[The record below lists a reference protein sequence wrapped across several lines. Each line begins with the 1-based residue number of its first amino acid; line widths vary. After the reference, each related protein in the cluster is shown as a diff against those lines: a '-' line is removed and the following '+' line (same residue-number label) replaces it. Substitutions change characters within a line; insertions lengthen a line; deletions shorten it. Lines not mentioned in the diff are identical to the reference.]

1 MTWYGIQPWQL
12 PIFVTIAIVV
22 LEFVGDI
29 VLRTS
34 TSPEVRRNIRTVG
47 LALLAVLTVVIA
59 VMAIGTST
67 ADSLSSI
74 GAFILAAVTL
84 VLSIRSYLSPRPEP
98 EPVKS
103 EPVVSE
109 PVKSGPA
116 AAGPDERKPDDQ
128 VS

>member
-1 MTWYGIQPWQL
+1 VTWYGIQPWQL

-22 LEFVGDI
+22 LEFAGDI

-34 TSPEVRRNIRTVG
+34 ASPEVRRNIRTVG

-98 EPVKS
+98 APVKA
-103 EPVVSE
+103 EQANPE

-116 AAGPDERKPDDQ
+116 AAGPDEGKPDDQ

>member
-1 MTWYGIQPWQL
+1 VTWYGIQPWQL

-98 EPVKS
+98 EPVT
-103 EPVVSE
+103 SE

-116 AAGPDERKPDDQ
+116 TAGPDERKSDDQ

>member
-12 PIFVTIAIVV
+12 PIFVTIAVVV
-22 LEFVGDI
+22 LEFAGDI

-34 TSPEVRRNIRTVG
+34 ASPEVRRNIRTVG
-47 LALLAVLTVVIA
+47 LALLVALTVVIA

-74 GAFILAAVTL
+74 GAFLLAAVTL
-84 VLSIRSYLSPRPEP
+84 LLTIRSYLSPRAEP
-98 EPVKS
+98 EPAAS
-103 EPVVSE
+103 EPSS
-109 PVKSGPA
+109 PGPA
-116 AAGPDERKPDDQ
+116 ATGPDEQKQDDQ